1 VRYLIQTWGC
11 QMNMHDSEKL
21 AGILE
26 ELGHVPVDSPEQ
38 ADILLLNTCSIREK
52 AAEKVFSHLGALRPL
67 KDSRPGMVIGLC
79 GCVAQQEGEA
89 IFRRSGLVDF
99 VLGPRA
105 IDSLPR
111 LLEQAE
117 SCRSRPVDLGRRED
131 SIRFDGSRARRAP
144 GPRAYVTIMEGCN
157 KVCTYCVVPTTR
169 GREVSKSCEEVLR
182 EAASLA
188 EAGYREIELLGQN
201 VNAYRAGSVRLDG
214 LLRMLQR
221 VAGIHRLR
229 FTTSHPAHLTTA
241 IIRAMRDCP
250 TVCDAL
256 HLPVQSGS
264 DAVLQRMRRG
274 YTRRRY
280 LERVERLRAY
290 VPSIAI
296 STDVIVGYP
305 GETRQ
310 EFEETL
316 SLLDEVEFDQVFSF
330 IYSSR
335 PGTVAAGEE
344 DAVQLEDKEAR
355 LHELQLRQQEIQRR
369 RNQAL
374 LGAELE
380 VLVDGISTRGQM
392 RGRSRS
398 NRVVNFEGDPSSLG
412 QFVRIRV
419 ESAGPNSLEG
429 RWIAASRP

>member
-1 VRYLIQTWGC
+1 
-11 QMNMHDSEKL
+11 
-21 AGILE
+21 
-26 ELGHVPVDSPEQ
+26 
-38 ADILLLNTCSIREK
+38 
-52 AAEKVFSHLGALRPL
+52 
-67 KDSRPGMVIGLC
+67 
-79 GCVAQQEGEA
+79 
-89 IFRRSGLVDF
+89 
-99 VLGPRA
+99 
-105 IDSLPR
+105 
-111 LLEQAE
+111 
-117 SCRSRPVDLGRRED
+117 
-131 SIRFDGSRARRAP
+131 
-144 GPRAYVTIMEGCN
+144 
-157 KVCTYCVVPTTR
+157 
-169 GREVSKSCEEVLR
+169 
-182 EAASLA
+182 
-188 EAGYREIELLGQN
+188 
-201 VNAYRAGSVRLDG
+201 
-214 LLRMLQR
+214 
-221 VAGIHRLR
+221 
-229 FTTSHPAHLTTA
+229 LTTA

-330 IYSSR
+330 IYSPR

-344 DAVQLEDKEAR
+344 DAIQLEDKDAR
-355 LHELQLRQQEIQRR
+355 LHELQLRQQDIQRR

-412 QFVRIRV
+412 KFVRIRV

-429 RWIAASRP
+429 RWIPASRP